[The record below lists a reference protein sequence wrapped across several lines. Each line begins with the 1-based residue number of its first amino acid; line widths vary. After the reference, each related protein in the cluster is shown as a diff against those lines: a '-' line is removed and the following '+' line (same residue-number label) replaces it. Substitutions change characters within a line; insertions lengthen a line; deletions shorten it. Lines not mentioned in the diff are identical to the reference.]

1 MELKHLNIL
10 LTDDDADDCAF
21 FRKALSTLPLSAE
34 LTILNDGEQLM
45 QYLLNESNEIPDV
58 IFLDLN
64 MPRKNGSEC
73 VSEIK
78 KSDRLKNIPVVI
90 FSTSS
95 NEGIMKQLFKAG
107 VHIYVRKPNDFQQ
120 LKEII
125 YNALPLAAEK
135 TFSTSSVNYILN
147 A

>member
-34 LTILNDGEQLM
+34 LTVLNDGEQLM
-45 QYLLNESNEIPDV
+45 THLNDETNAIPDV

-78 KSDRLKNIPVVI
+78 KNDRLKNIPVVI

-95 NEGIMKQLFKAG
+95 NESVMKSLFKSG
-107 VHIYVRKPNDFQQ
+107 VHIYVRKPSDFGH
-120 LKEII
+120 LKEVI
-125 YNALPLAAEK
+125 YNALPLAEK
-135 TFSTSSVNYILN
+135 TFSSGGVNYILN